1 MDGNVK
7 LKIFNCFHFQV
18 CATYWQERLGVAECG
33 APSAAQQLGGGWS
46 DHTRPPLA
54 GRCMTRLLSGPG
66 GVVAWL
72 AVEPQLAVPLGCW
85 M

>member
-1 MDGNVK
+1 METLN
-7 LKIFNCFHFQV
+7 LKYLINFIFKV
-18 CATYWQERLGVAECG
+18 CATYWQERLGEAECG
-33 APSAAQQLGGGWS
+33 APLAAQQLGGGWS

-54 GRCMTRLLSGPG
+54 GRCMTRQLSGPG

-72 AVEPQLAVPLGCW
+72 AEEPQLAVLLGCW